1 MFRNVEMAFEA
12 IDTNKLR
19 GSLMMLGV
27 VVGVMVTIIL
37 ISMGQSAKQYIADQ
51 INSFGF
57 GPNCLVI
64 HPGDIDPPI
73 EPSKLTFEDARRIN
87 AQVPGVIEAIPF
99 IFGSREIRVRKKK
112 HKLAIYGV
120 NEHYSRLVNH
130 PVAEGRFLSSVDV
143 NGAKRVCLLGKT
155 TKEELFG
162 AFSPIGEEIVVEGHQ
177 LTIIGVMDRKGEMLG
192 FDFDDI
198 VIVPVTMAAKILE
211 TTKLLEIGVWIEDK
225 KMIEVTKDNIRK
237 LLVSRHFGK
246 EDFHFHTQEQMVG
259 QFDTIIS
266 ALTYFVAAIA
276 AISLFVGSIGIM
288 NIMLAAVTER
298 FREIGIRK
306 AIGATNED
314 IFRQFFWEAVLI
326 SVTGG
331 IIGLMLGELIT
342 VIVTYLLKFPFVL
355 VWWAVALALSF
366 SFLVGLAA
374 GIYPA
379 VKAAK
384 LQPIDALRYE

>member
-1 MFRNVEMAFEA
+1 LRNLEMAFEA

-27 VVGVMVTIIL
+27 IVGVMVTIIL

-51 INSFGF
+51 IDSFGF
-57 GPNCLVI
+57 GSNALVI
-64 HPGDIDPPI
+64 HPGDMDPPV
-73 EPSKLTFEDARRIN
+73 EPSKLTIEDARRIKM
-87 AQVPGVIEAIPF
+87 QVPGVIDAIPF
-99 IFGSREIRVRKKK
+99 IFGSREIRYRKKK
-112 HKLAIYGV
+112 HKAPIYGV
-120 NEHYSRLVNH
+120 NEQYSKLVNH
-130 PVAEGRFLSSVDV
+130 RVAEGRFLSSVDV
-143 NGAKRVCLLGKT
+143 NGFKRVCLLGRT
-155 TKEELFG
+155 TKKELFG
-162 AFSPIGEEIVVEGHQ
+162 TFNPVGEKIIVEGNQ
-177 LTIIGVMDRKGEMLG
+177 LSVIGVMEKKGEMLG

-198 VIVPVTMAAKILE
+198 LIVPVTTAQRILE
-211 TTKLLEIGVWIEDK
+211 TTKVVEIGVWIEDK
-225 KMIEVTKDNIRK
+225 NMIEVAKENIRK

-246 EDFHFHTQEQMVG
+246 EDFHFHTQEQMVS
-259 QFDTIIS
+259 QFEAIIS

-288 NIMLAAVTER
+288 NVMLAAVTER

-314 IFRQFFWEAVLI
+314 IFRQFFWEAVII

-331 IIGLMLGELIT
+331 VIGIILGEALT
-342 VIVTYLLKFPFVL
+342 AVVTYFLNFPFVL
-355 VWWAVALALSF
+355 VWWAIALAISF
-366 SFLVGLAA
+366 SIIVGIAA

-384 LQPIDALRYE
+384 LQPVDALRYE